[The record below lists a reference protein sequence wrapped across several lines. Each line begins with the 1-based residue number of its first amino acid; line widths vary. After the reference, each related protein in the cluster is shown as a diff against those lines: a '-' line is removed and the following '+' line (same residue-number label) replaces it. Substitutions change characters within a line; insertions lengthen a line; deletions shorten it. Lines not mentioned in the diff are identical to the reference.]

1 MNREE
6 SGDHEMSGNHG
17 PNGFECWGIYR
28 ELAHSPGR
36 EADDAEILRATARRL
51 EDKGFRVSLRT
62 AEEVAGSAEEPP
74 PFLFVMCERLEILR
88 RLEAWGERGAC
99 QVNSASAIRN
109 TYRDRMLPIFQHNR
123 VSFPAS
129 VIVETSSPL
138 PDGPAFAHG
147 SEACWIKRGDVHAT
161 GPGDVVFA
169 PDPRTA
175 GRALNEMAKRGIEK
189 ALLQEHVPGDLI
201 KFYGVGDVGHR
212 APGNGADGG
221 WFEWFYH
228 RDQRLAGHA
237 FDPADL
243 SAAASRAAASLG
255 LEIFGGDAIATRD
268 GRVVVIDLNAWPSFA
283 LYRETASE
291 RIAAYLAARF
301 RGHVEIGVME

>member
-1 MNREE
+1 M
-6 SGDHEMSGNHG
+6 SGDNGRSGL
-17 PNGFECWGIYR
+17 ECWGIYR

-36 EADDAEILRATARRL
+36 ETDDAEILRATARRL

-62 AEEVAGSAEEPP
+62 AEEISGSEEDPP

-88 RLEAWGERGAC
+88 ELEDWGERGVC

-109 TYRDRMLPIFQHNR
+109 TYRDRMLPLFQNNR
-123 VSFPAS
+123 VPFPAS
-129 VIVETSSPL
+129 VIVETTSPL

-169 PDPRTA
+169 PDPTTA
-175 GRALNEMAKRGIEK
+175 VRALKEMSGRGIPR
-189 ALLQEHVPGDLI
+189 ALLQAHVPGDLI

-212 APGNGADGG
+212 PAGNGQDGGG

-228 RDQRLAGHA
+228 RDQRLERHPFNPG
-237 FDPADL
+237 DL
-243 SAAASRAAASLG
+243 TAAASRAAASLG
-255 LEIFGGDAIATRD
+255 LEVFGGDAIATSD
-268 GRVVVIDLNAWPSFA
+268 GRVFVIDLNAWPSFA

-291 RIAAYLAARF
+291 RIATYLAARF
-301 RGHVEIGVME
+301 RGHVAIGVTE